1 VRRFGELHEPGSREG
16 AADPEGDEA
25 VTLDQ
30 VLSPEQR
37 RLPVENRVSL
47 SDEEMAEVDSI
58 IWLNQTLL
66 KRTRA
71 LVAAIQ
77 KETADHKP
85 SLATGLPC
93 KCFLC
98 KALRG
103 EP

>member
-1 VRRFGELHEPGSREG
+1 M
-16 AADPEGDEA
+16 
-25 VTLDQ
+25 TLDQ

-66 KRTRA
+66 KRTLA

-77 KETADHKP
+77 KETDDHKP
-85 SLATGLPC
+85 SVATGLPC